1 MYFRKQPLNGR
12 KRRRAGHIFTR
23 FLRLKASAAYFPRPP
38 KEYAAYFLRLPKE
51 YSAYFLRPPKEYS
64 AYFLRPPKMSV
75 PAPAAITR
83 L

>member
-12 KRRRAGHIFTR
+12 KRHRAGHIFTR
-23 FLRLKASAAYFPRPP
+23 FLRLKASAAYFRVRRKEYAAYFPRPP
-38 KEYAAYFLRLPKE
+38 KEYAAYFLRLPK
-51 YSAYFLRPPKEYS
+51 
-64 AYFLRPPKMSV
+64 MSV